1 MKKEQKLVSRI
12 AIALTAGLFSIVP
25 AGHAMPQATGANAD
39 NNKAAAAI
47 TTANNTMDIAGN
59 KESNVLKWDSF
70 SVAGNETVQFDKGA
84 QTKNYLNIV
93 NGTNMSEIYGRING
107 GRNVYLINPNGIL
120 FGAGAQVNVGNLA
133 ASTRSLTGVNTDS
146 FDGTN
151 ALNGTA
157 GKAAGDIINMG
168 RLQAASVML
177 EGNEVR
183 ICNTGDLTSDGTA
196 KLTGAAV
203 IVKAGGEVNIGY
215 ETAKTSTRKFSE
227 TETVQDYADTSEN
240 KVNAASSLGWTV
252 TDLSG
257 QEKSSSDFMLVNNV
271 YDLQNMDQNLSG
283 RYMLAGDIAAS
294 NTSSWDS
301 GNGFS
306 PVGSENNKFTGI
318 LDGGSHTINGL
329 HINRSA
335 ADYVGLIGYNA
346 GTIQNVGLTGGS
358 IAGQKQVGGVAGYN
372 GIVGIITNVY
382 NTGAV
387 DGLTDVGS
395 MAGSNEGKVTNAYN
409 TGTVSASNNDVTDVG
424 GVVGANK
431 GTVTHVHNTG
441 MVTGYRGAGG
451 VVGYNNGGGTIEDAY
466 NTGAV
471 NGNNNVGGV
480 AGSNVGS
487 TITNV
492 YNTGMVSGSKDY
504 VGGVVGY
511 NNDWGT
517 VNDAYNTGE
526 VGGNSNVGGVVGCN
540 NNWVTVNDVYNT
552 GEVGGNSNVGGVV
565 GCNYGWGTVNDA
577 YNTGEVGGNSNVG
590 GVVGCNNNWVTVNDV
605 YNTGEVG
612 GNSNVGGVVGHNEST
627 VKNSWYATTD
637 AANQKINCS
646 TDKVGYN
653 TIGTGREL
661 SVLQDMALTVGD
673 GYGFDA
679 NYWRTNAA
687 DGSTKLVA
695 TTPMLKAFKSTALDA
710 AIGHSKVQY
719 GTAEAPLINIYQT
732 DGDVVLDMSSLS
744 REANVGAVI
753 YGHNLTLNQFTAA
766 GDSSTWASNGGSGGG
781 GQLTLQNSSGFT
793 VNSSMK
799 LIGTSSITLTTED
812 SKAGAII
819 DYGQNITPALNI
831 TANDIVLDTDRV
843 NTAAGGQTTVTLT
856 AAGTAKAGYT
866 PTGIM
871 EAMVNNNKV
880 NVPKY
885 DSADK
890 RAKYPKLSVGDG
902 GAAISEGQWIKNV
915 NELQAMGKED
925 TTLKQTYFL
934 YGDIDASATSKWN
947 TDAGFSPVGTTSTS
961 SFTGTFDGLNHTITG
976 LYIKRS
982 ETDYV
987 GLMAML
993 LVTSKT

>member
-227 TETVQDYADTSEN
+227 TETVQVQDYADTSEN

-257 QEKSSSDFMLVNNV
+257 QKKSSCDSMLVNNV

-372 GIVGIITNVY
+372 ESTI
-382 NTGAV
+382 
-387 DGLTDVGS
+387 
-395 MAGSNEGKVTNAYN
+395 TNAYN
-409 TGTVSASNNDVTDVG
+409 TGA
-424 GVVGANK
+424 
-431 GTVTHVHNTG
+431 
-441 MVTGYRGAGG
+441 
-451 VVGYNNGGGTIEDAY
+451 
-466 NTGAV
+466 
-471 NGNNNVGGV
+471 
-480 AGSNVGS
+480 
-487 TITNV
+487 
-492 YNTGMVSGSKDY
+492 VSGS
-504 VGGVVGY
+504 
-511 NNDWGT
+511 N
-517 VNDAYNTGE
+517 
-526 VGGNSNVGGVVGCN
+526 
-540 NNWVTVNDVYNT
+540 
-552 GEVGGNSNVGGVV
+552 
-565 GCNYGWGTVNDA
+565 
-577 YNTGEVGGNSNVG
+577 
-590 GVVGCNNNWVTVNDV
+590 
-605 YNTGEVG
+605 
-612 GNSNVGGVVGHNEST
+612 NVGGVVGHNG
-627 VKNSWYATTD
+627 VY
-637 AANQKINCS
+637 
-646 TDKVGYN
+646 
-653 TIGTGREL
+653 
-661 SVLQDMALTVGD
+661 
-673 GYGFDA
+673 
-679 NYWRTNAA
+679 
-687 DGSTKLVA
+687 
-695 TTPMLKAFKSTALDA
+695 
-710 AIGHSKVQY
+710 
-719 GTAEAPLINIYQT
+719 
-732 DGDVVLDMSSLS
+732 
-744 REANVGAVI
+744 
-753 YGHNLTLNQFTAA
+753 
-766 GDSSTWASNGGSGGG
+766 
-781 GQLTLQNSSGFT
+781 
-793 VNSSMK
+793 
-799 LIGTSSITLTTED
+799 
-812 SKAGAII
+812 II
-819 DYGQNITPALNI
+819 
-831 TANDIVLDTDRV
+831 
-843 NTAAGGQTTVTLT
+843 
-856 AAGTAKAGYT
+856 
-866 PTGIM
+866 
-871 EAMVNNNKV
+871 VNNSNFA
-880 NVPKY
+880 P
-885 DSADK
+885 
-890 RAKYPKLSVGDG
+890 
-902 GAAISEGQWIKNV
+902 
-915 NELQAMGKED
+915 
-925 TTLKQTYFL
+925 
-934 YGDIDASATSKWN
+934 
-947 TDAGFSPVGTTSTS
+947 
-961 SFTGTFDGLNHTITG
+961 
-976 LYIKRS
+976 
-982 ETDYV
+982 
-987 GLMAML
+987 
-993 LVTSKT
+993 